1 MRHARD
7 ACMLLGT
14 VSSSGPVKAWA
25 RASPHARAS
34 REPAVKRSP
43 ATAASTLL
51 IWQVHLVIDEIIA
64 GGIVIE
70 TSMQEVLDSLEAQSK
85 LMRNGAPAAEIA
97 TAALQGISAM
107 PQR

>member
-1 MRHARD
+1 M
-7 ACMLLGT
+7 
-14 VSSSGPVKAWA
+14 
-25 RASPHARAS
+25 
-34 REPAVKRSP
+34 
-43 ATAASTLL
+43 
-51 IWQVHLVIDEIIA
+51 HLVIDEIIT

-85 LMRNGAPAAEIA
+85 LMRHGAPAAEIA